1 MTPLTIARRGAG
13 DCVQSAGSFRAC
25 AKQTPADGSLN
36 ERERFLG
43 FARLR
48 LGRLRTELH
57 RRQPIFG
64 DLDTRLGL
72 L

>member
-1 MTPLTIARRGAG
+1 
-13 DCVQSAGSFRAC
+13 V
-25 AKQTPADGSLN
+25 PADGSLN

-43 FARLR
+43 LVRLR
-48 LGRLRTELH
+48 LGHLRTELH